1 MFEGNFPDA
10 HVLGG
15 LLVFVVVA
23 IKLLIYGL

>member
-15 LLVFVVVA
+15 LLVFMVVVL
-23 IKLLIYGL
+23 KFLIYGF